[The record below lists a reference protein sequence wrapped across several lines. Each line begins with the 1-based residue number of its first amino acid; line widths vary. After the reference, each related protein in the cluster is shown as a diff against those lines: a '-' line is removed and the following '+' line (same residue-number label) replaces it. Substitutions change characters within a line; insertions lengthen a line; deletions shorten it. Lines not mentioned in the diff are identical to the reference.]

1 MADAGEVLF
10 CFFGWRGQHLG
21 LEFTMYTTTRPS
33 ARARPLLPSAM
44 TPPPEIPPPFSPPS
58 THTCTKIQKFNAFR
72 LRKLRWGAHSARRPN
87 TPVQHRGGV
96 HLPGIG
102 SFLELRSIE
111 FYSSAIC
118 HQMTARRML
127 LAASLVHDFT
137 YSCLPFACLLFMLPL
152 NAERVHGRVHATT
165 ER

>member
-44 TPPPEIPPPFSPPS
+44 TPPPEIPPPFFPPS
-58 THTCTKIQKFNAFR
+58 THTRTKIQKFNAFR

-87 TPVQHRGGV
+87 TPVQHRGGYIYQ
-96 HLPGIG
+96 LRIWIL
-102 SFLELRSIE
+102 LELRWLHRVATAPL
-111 FYSSAIC
+111 SSNDWR
-118 HQMTARRML
+118 QARRML
-127 LAASLVHDFT
+127 YFASSLLHLHLLAVCF
-137 YSCLPFACLLFMLPL
+137 SCY
-152 NAERVHGRVHATT
+152 R
-165 ER
+165 

>member
-72 LRKLRWGAHSARRPN
+72 LRKLRWGAHSARRPAIPRYN
-87 TPVQHRGGV
+87 TGGGYIYQASDLSWSCALSSSTQR
-96 HLPGIG
+96 HLP
-102 SFLELRSIE
+102 SNDCAPHAASCFA
-111 FYSSAIC
+111 SSRL
-118 HQMTARRML
+118 HLLL
-127 LAASLVHDFT
+127 LAV
-137 YSCLPFACLLFMLPL
+137 CLFAFHAT
-152 NAERVHGRVHATT
+152 AER
-165 ER
+165 